1 MQVAGP
7 AESLDGNMSDEQ
19 TRDLLG
25 SIRWLAKAVLMAIGG
40 LVVGTIL
47 FVLVVL
53 YFGASM

>member
-1 MQVAGP
+1 M
-7 AESLDGNMSDEQ
+7 N
-19 TRDLLG
+19 DLLD